1 MSIGARLREER
12 ARLALNQEDF
22 AALAGASKRAQL
34 KWEKDESAPTAT
46 VLAAFADAGADVL
59 YILTGRRSIQRPE
72 MIRKAIDHQLEAVA
86 HNLLDP
92 KLYALPWQDSAE
104 GIETVEHE
112 VVTRLRDILRVDDGF
127 MSPQQ
132 SERARNLLELATD
145 REKLTKFRADELHR
159 TRKLRE
165 EIKGSFVSWLE
176 GGPYQPNDNVRN
188 IMTMLALV
196 YAVPVDDLL
205 ELIYGVYIDIQ
216 EQEGAGAD
224 SISSVQ
230 AKPR

>member
-1 MSIGARLREER
+1 MSLGARIKEER
-12 ARLALNQEDF
+12 QRLGLNQTHF
-22 AALAGASKRAQL
+22 AALAGASRRAIVN
-34 KWEKDESAPTAT
+34 WEGDGASPPVAALTAWI
-46 VLAAFADAGADVL
+46 DAGADPL

-72 MIRKAIDHQLEAVA
+72 MIGRAIDQQLDAVA
-86 HNLLDP
+86 HELLDP
-92 KLYALPWQDSAE
+92 KLYALPWQGTAE

-127 MSPQQ
+127 MSRQQ
-132 SERARNLLELATD
+132 IERAKNLLDLATNRD
-145 REKLTKFRADELHR
+145 KLTKARADELHR

-176 GGPYQPNDNVRN
+176 GGPYQPGDSVRN

-216 EQEGAGAD
+216 EQEAAEEGGA
-224 SISSVQ
+224 SSAQ
-230 AKPR
+230 AEPR